1 MSPSSRRTK
10 TWLFRF
16 FLDFLHKA
24 GCHGTTSLQN
34 CMCSGVCGV
43 GPNPPSEWGQAH
55 AAAREGRGALD
66 HFSDTDTAKYFFPA
80 FHHVSMQIYVYF
92 FPPTFFRRVLT
103 GLHDSLPRRSRVGG
117 DGRRRA
123 SRVLPPF
130 AGARNHPVRR
140 RLGLART
147 VLAFTFAQER
157 LHGRFHLNSQI

>member
-1 MSPSSRRTK
+1 
-10 TWLFRF
+10 
-16 FLDFLHKA
+16 
-24 GCHGTTSLQN
+24 
-34 CMCSGVCGV
+34 MCSGVSGV

-117 DGRRRA
+117 DRRRRA